1 MNEVPPELMVTE
13 SLTVAW
19 ASGQIRGYLKL
30 LRGMAIDFDKPQE
43 YVSFP
48 PCHGVDN
55 IVSEELVQYNRKFH
69 RRWLDVWTAAL
80 HASRVGGNG

>member
-1 MNEVPPELMVTE
+1 MSEVPPELMVTE

-43 YVSFP
+43 YVFFLTMS
-48 PCHGVDN
+48 
-55 IVSEELVQYNRKFH
+55 
-69 RRWLDVWTAAL
+69 
-80 HASRVGGNG
+80 